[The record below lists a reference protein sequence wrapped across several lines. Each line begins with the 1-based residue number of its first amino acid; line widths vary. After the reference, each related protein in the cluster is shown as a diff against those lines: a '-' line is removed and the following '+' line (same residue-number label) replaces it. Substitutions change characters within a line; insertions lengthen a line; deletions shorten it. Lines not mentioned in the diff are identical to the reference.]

1 MKQYL
6 DLLQHIMDKGVD
18 RNNGTDIKDKNY
30 SSSVEQVW
38 TRSVFGYQL
47 RCDLSEGFPLLTTKK
62 MYTRSIIHELIW
74 FLTGDTN
81 IRYLAQN
88 DVHIWDLWPFQTYL
102 SKVWLTDQFPAYSPE
117 WKEKMTTF
125 IEQIKVDDDFAKEW
139 GDLGPVYGYQ
149 WRNFN
154 GQGIDQIKKVLYNCK
169 NNPSSRR
176 NLVVAYNPAQ
186 ADNMAL
192 PPCHSLFQF
201 YIANNKLSCQ
211 LYQRSVD
218 SFLGLP
224 FNIASYS
231 LLVHMIAQV
240 SDLDVGDFIHTSG
253 DLHIYHNH
261 FDQVKEQLSREPRPL
276 PKLKLNPD
284 IKDLFAFRF
293 EDIEI
298 VDYDPLPPIKA
309 PITV

>member
-6 DLLQHIMDKGVD
+6 ELLQHIMDKGVD
-18 RNNGTDIKDKNY
+18 REDRTGTG
-30 SSSVEQVW
+30 

-62 MYTRSIIHELIW
+62 VFTKGIIHELLW
-74 FLTGDTN
+74 FLSGDTN
-81 IRYLAQN
+81 IKYLVDN
-88 DVHIWDLWPFQTYL
+88 DVRIWNEWPFQNYLEKNNLTGTYP
-102 SKVWLTDQFPAYSPE
+102 KYTPE
-117 WKEKMTTF
+117 WD
-125 IEQIKVDDDFAKEW
+125 EQLKSFVENIKNDPEFAKTW

-154 GQGIDQIKKVLYNCK
+154 GEGIDQIKKVIETCK
-169 NNPSSRR
+169 NNPNSRR

-186 ADNMAL
+186 ADRMAL

-224 FNIASYS
+224 FNIASYA

-240 SDLDVGDFIHTSG
+240 CDLEVGDFVHTSG

-261 FDQVKEQLSREPRPL
+261 YDQVKEQLSRAPKAL
-276 PKLKLNPD
+276 PKLKINPAVKD
-284 IKDLFAFRF
+284 IFAFKF
-293 EDIEI
+293 EDFEI
-298 VDYDPLPPIKA
+298 VDYDPWPAIKA
-309 PITV
+309 PIAV